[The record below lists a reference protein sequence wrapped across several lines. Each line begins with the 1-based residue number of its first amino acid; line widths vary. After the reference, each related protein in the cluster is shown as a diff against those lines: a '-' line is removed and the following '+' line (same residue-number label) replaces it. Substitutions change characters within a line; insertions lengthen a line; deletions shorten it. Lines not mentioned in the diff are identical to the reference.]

1 MGENLPRGNQRSFGG
16 VMEDGDT
23 DEEEG
28 KIEEKETDREGTTV
42 KVSRRR

>member
-1 MGENLPRGNQRSFGG
+1 
-16 VMEDGDT
+16 MEDGDT